1 MIAFV
6 HIYFPTCGSK
16 ALNGSSSKYI
26 SASLYSALA
35 SEILALCPPE
45 SVTPLLPTTVWSP
58 SEN

>member
-45 SVTPLLPTTVWSP
+45 SVTPLLPTTV
-58 SEN
+58 